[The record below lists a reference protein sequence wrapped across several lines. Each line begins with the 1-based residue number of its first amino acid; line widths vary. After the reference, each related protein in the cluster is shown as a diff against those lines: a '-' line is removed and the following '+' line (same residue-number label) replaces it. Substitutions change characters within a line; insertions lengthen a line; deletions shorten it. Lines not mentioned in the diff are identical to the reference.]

1 MVGTTSLSLLSLPSS
16 PEEGGSRI
24 QKICSS
30 HPGDHGVGRPMFRG
44 GMTSAEMSWRHG
56 EPSQVSFKKSELWIY
71 LHLQGK
77 MKVKWEGVD
86 HHLKM
91 GDLVYV
97 PPKTEFELVRESN
110 EWCQSISFCI
120 KDVKDWE
127 VLRNCC
133 AFIHMN
139 YSEAP
144 VVYCLLRQILGALNE
159 PEGFARSLALGNAWM
174 LNRVLMRL
182 YILAPKSQD
191 PHFKSFFTLTD
202 NIVKEPSRDWTVE
215 HMAKSLHLSQS
226 SLLRVFK
233 KHFELSPKEFIIQ
246 ARMNFAS
253 ELLINSD
260 ESLKRISNNV
270 GYVNVHTFS
279 RIFSN
284 YFGLPPGKYRNS
296 RKKGLDNKS

>member
-1 MVGTTSLSLLSLPSS
+1 
-16 PEEGGSRI
+16 
-24 QKICSS
+24 
-30 HPGDHGVGRPMFRG
+30 MFRG
-44 GMTSAEMSWRHG
+44 GMTSAEMSWRCG
-56 EPSQVSFKKSELWIY
+56 EESSQVIFKKSELWIY

-86 HHLKM
+86 HDLKM

-97 PPKTEFELVRESN
+97 PPKSEFELVRKSD
-110 EWCQSISFCI
+110 EWCQSINFCI
-120 KDVKDWE
+120 RDVKEWE
-127 VLRNCC
+127 ALRNCC
-133 AFIHMN
+133 AFIHEN
-139 YSEAP
+139 YSESP
-144 VVYCLLRQILGALNE
+144 IVYCFLRQILDALKE
-159 PEGFARSLALGNAWM
+159 PEGFSRSLALGNAWM

-191 PHFKSFFTLTD
+191 PHLKSFFALTED
-202 NIVKEPSRDWTVE
+202 IEKEPSRDWTVE

-226 SLLRVFK
+226 TLLRIFK
-233 KHFELSPKEFIIQ
+233 KNLELSPKEFIIQ

-260 ESLKRISNNV
+260 ESLKRIGYKV

-284 YFGLPPGKYRNS
+284 YFGLPPGKYRNL
-296 RKKGLDNKS
+296 RKKGIELS